1 MNDLTANRPMMNV
14 PSAIDGERAVWE
26 ARRLFARTLASWTG
40 DLLELRRREITRV
53 VWREQDMPAIR
64 LAA

>member
-1 MNDLTANRPMMNV
+1 MNDLTANQPMMTV
-14 PSAIDGERAVWE
+14 PSAIDGERAVRV

-40 DLLELRRREITRV
+40 DLLELRRRGISRL
-53 VWREQDMPAIR
+53 VWHEQDTPAIR